1 MHLLRVAAQA
11 GVLAMARSLRALLPG
26 KALALLKENLTLV
39 KKMDYAP
46 RPILLNIESRI
57 EHDVRLR
64 SCAKEPETV
73 QWIEDSFRS
82 GDVFYDIGANV
93 GVYSLVAAKANSGG
107 VLIYAFEPAFR
118 NFAQLCQNIYLNGSE
133 DSIVPLPVALS
144 DKTSIDNLNY
154 QNLTPGGALHSLG
167 LPRDYKGDLF
177 APVFQQRTLS
187 YRLDDLV
194 RLFAIEPPNHIKID
208 VDGIE
213 ASILRGAEETFKSP
227 SIRSVL
233 VEVEEGR
240 PETTEIL
247 EFLECKGFEVRSK
260 HSPNFGLWPAQYSKS
275 FNYIFTRKS

>member
-1 MHLLRVAAQA
+1 
-11 GVLAMARSLRALLPG
+11 MASVLRALLPA

-39 KKMDYAP
+39 RRMDYAP

-57 EHDVRLR
+57 EHDVRLH

-73 QWIEDSFRS
+73 QWIEENVRA

-93 GVYSLVAAKANSGG
+93 GAYSLVAAKANSGG

-118 NFAQLCQNIYLNGSE
+118 NYAQLCQNIYLNGCGE
-133 DSIVPLPVALS
+133 SIVPLPIALS
-144 DKTSIDNLNY
+144 DKTSLENLNY
-154 QNLTPGGALHSLG
+154 QNLIPGGALHALG

-187 YRLDDLV
+187 YRLDDLI
-194 RLFAIEPPNHIKID
+194 RLFDIKPPNHVKID

-213 ASILRGAEETFKSP
+213 ASILRGGAETFGSP

-233 VEVEEGR
+233 VEAEEGR
-240 PETTEIL
+240 PETTEII
-247 EFLECKGFEVRSK
+247 EFLGEKGFEPKSK
-260 HSPNFGLWPAQYSKS
+260 HGTTLGESSAQFSKS
-275 FNYIFTRKS
+275 FNYLFLRKS